1 MQEAPPMATANSFQV
16 AITSRE
22 TIKPSSPTIHL
33 NKPYSLSCFDQL
45 VPSTYI
51 PLLIFHSLANA
62 NFDISH
68 VIEHA
73 KFCLSETLNVFYP
86 LSGRIQNNSSVG
98 NFDTGVPFLVAK
110 VSSPLSH
117 FLDSHQHNGSYLNQL
132 LPCRPFAK
140 ERQEDIPLM
149 AFQINIFPCGGVALG
164 CGLCHK
170 IGDSA
175 TGLSFA
181 RTWAAF
187 FSGSRRRIARPDF
200 VKASSHFPSRSPMP
214 ERYTSLIEKMWF
226 RDSKFVTK
234 RFFFNPESI
243 ASLRQESRDGGS
255 GGSSMTLA
263 LPTSVEALSGFVW
276 KCFISASRKA
286 AALSGSPPKPSMLGL
301 EVNLRKRCNPG
312 QLEAAFGNLFWPAT
326 AVVGPEQSSVSLQEL
341 VRLISDAVAEFDE
354 EYVKSLQGEEG
365 LENISRSLDSLQEML
380 EMEPDVLE
388 IGSVCNLGMDQMDFG
403 AGDPGMVTIGDV
415 RKEFSNFVIL
425 AEARLGKGIEAW
437 MIIEENKM
445 GFLERDPEFL
455 KFAVPITSIKMSK
468 L

>member
-1 MQEAPPMATANSFQV
+1 MASTNNSFQV
-16 AITSRE
+16 TITSRE

-33 NKPYSLSCFDQL
+33 NKPYSLSCFDQI

-51 PLLIFHSLANA
+51 PLIIFHSLANA
-62 NFDISH
+62 QFDISH
-68 VIEHA
+68 LIEHA
-73 KFCLSETLNVFYP
+73 QFCLSETLNVFYP
-86 LSGRIQNNSSVG
+86 LSGRIRHNSSVHS
-98 NFDTGVPFLVAK
+98 FDAGVPFLVAK
-110 VSSPLSH
+110 VSSPLSR
-117 FLDSHQHNGSYLNQL
+117 FLDSQQHNGSYLNQL
-132 LPCRPFAK
+132 LPCRPFAR
-140 ERQEDIPLM
+140 EVDEEIPLM
-149 AFQINIFPCGGVALG
+149 TFQMNVFACGGIALG

-187 FSGSRRRIARPDF
+187 FAGSRRRIARPDF
-200 VKASSHFPSRSPMP
+200 VKASSHFPCRSPMP

-226 RDSKFVTK
+226 RDTNFVTK
-234 RFFFNPESI
+234 RFFFTPESI
-243 ASLRQESRDGGS
+243 ASLRRESRDGGT
-255 GGSSMTLA
+255 GSIHSASTLA
-263 LPTSVEALSGFVW
+263 LPTSVEALSSFVW
-276 KCFISASRKA
+276 KCFISASRKVTTTA
-286 AALSGSPPKPSMLGL
+286 GSPPKPSMLAL

-312 QLEAAFGNLFWPAT
+312 QLEGAFGNLFWPAM
-326 AVVGPEQSSVSLQEL
+326 AVVGPEQSYNLQEL

-354 EYVKSLQGEEG
+354 DYVKSLQGEEG
-365 LENISRSLDSLQEML
+365 LENIYKGLDSLQEML